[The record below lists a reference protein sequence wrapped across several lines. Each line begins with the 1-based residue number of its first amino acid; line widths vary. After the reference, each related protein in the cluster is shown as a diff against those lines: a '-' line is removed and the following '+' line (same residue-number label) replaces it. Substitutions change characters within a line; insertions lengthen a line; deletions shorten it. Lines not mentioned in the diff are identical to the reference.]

1 MQDNRVGKAL
11 GLFIFGA
18 VAGAVAGVLFAPR
31 SGKETRENIGS
42 WLKNRREQTKETIS
56 ELREK
61 THLQKEKLLAAV
73 KAGREVYKQNEP
85 KNDLVNA

>member
-1 MQDNRVGKAL
+1 MLEIKTGKLL
-11 GLFIFGA
+11 GFFVFGA

-31 SGKETRENIGS
+31 SGKETREDIAT
-42 WLKNRREQTKETIS
+42 WLKNRREQTKETLS
-56 ELREK
+56 EIREK

-73 KAGREVYKQNEP
+73 KAGRETYKQNEP

>member
-42 WLKNRREQTKETIS
+42 WLKHRREQTKETIS

>member
-31 SGKETRENIGS
+31 SGKETRENIGT

>member
-1 MQDNRVGKAL
+1 MQDNKVGKAL
-11 GLFIFGA
+11 GFFIFGA

-31 SGKETRENIGS
+31 SGKDTRENIGT

-61 THLQKEKLLAAV
+61 THLQKDKLLAAV

>member
-1 MQDNRVGKAL
+1 MQDNKVGKAL

-31 SGKETRENIGS
+31 SGKETRENIGT

>member
-1 MQDNRVGKAL
+1 MVENKVGKAL
-11 GLFIFGA
+11 GFFVFGA
-18 VAGAVAGVLFAPR
+18 VAGAVAGILLAPR
-31 SGKETRENIGS
+31 SGKETRENIGT
-42 WLKNRREQTKETIS
+42 WLKNRRLQTKQTLA

-61 THLQKEKLLAAV
+61 THLQKDKLIAAV